1 MKNCQTKKASSPRM
15 ICGMP
20 VHQFVKLHNKR
31 TPIHPD
37 LIPCLHSDGDLLAV
51 KHPLIIEIGLAD
63 GYFGY
68 INHRYLQ
75 KKQALAK
82 ALRSE
87 NWNQYFL
94 LVEKPYRLDA
104 LKAVS
109 TRLTD
114 IEYWEFLRDAYT
126 DTEFPSQDDQLLKQL
141 FAAKRPHRE
150 RMMSEDERSV
160 LADLPDK
167 ITVYRGHSRRGVSG
181 WSWTLDQSVAMW
193 FANRCTMFGR
203 KGIVS
208 KGVVKKSHV
217 IAYFDSRDE
226 KEIVIDPRKVTVLP

>member
-1 MKNCQTKKASSPRM
+1 MQKCKTKKASSSRM
-15 ICGMP
+15 IGGMTTK
-20 VHQFVKLHNKR
+20 QFVKLHNTR
-31 TPIHPD
+31 IPLHPD
-37 LIPCLHSDGDLLAV
+37 LIPYLHKDGNKVFV
-51 KHPLIIEIGLAD
+51 KHPFVIEVGLAD

-68 INHRYLQ
+68 VNHRYLR
-75 KKQALAK
+75 KKQAIAK
-82 ALRSE
+82 SLRFK

-109 TRLTD
+109 NRLTD
-114 IEYWEFLRDAYT
+114 TEYWEFLRDAYT

-150 RMMSEDERSV
+150 RMMSEEERTV
-160 LADLPDK
+160 LAGLPDK
-167 ITVYRGHSRRGVSG
+167 IMVFRGHSKNGVSG

-226 KEIVIDPRKVTVLP
+226 KEIVIDPRKVNPR